1 MECFVRK
8 LKTIINDDSLPVL
21 ETMQQFTLDAIVLSG
36 NNGMT
41 DSQKDVLNH
50 FFYEVGAIE
59 NNALWGKMKCIL
71 LPMICNDVVAK
82 SMVDYK
88 NGVTISPSNA
98 SNLSF
103 DTHHGLIATG
113 YNSTNIINGSFNGS
127 NFNLSVIQ
135 VEMADGIPEGGS
147 SNVCVMVD
155 SGTSSD
161 RTLLNVQKQID
172 NLYFMNFGL
181 LSPIKTGGYTGNNV
195 YDVAAVTSMADS
207 GNIRVISTQNDIVLS
222 GDATE
227 GMIEARGT
235 EKSYTNGVVRFG
247 VTANLRSYGMIILSE
262 ALTDDELAKVMD
274 AAKVLKLAFVA

>member
-1 MECFVRK
+1 MDCFVRK
-8 LKTIINDDSLPVL
+8 LKTVINDDSLPVL
-21 ETMQQFTLDAIVLSG
+21 ETMQQFTLDAIALSG

-41 DSQKDVLNH
+41 DSQKNVLNH

-71 LPMICNDVVAK
+71 LPMICGDVVAK

-113 YNSTNIINGSFNGS
+113 YNSTNVINGTFNGS
-127 NFNLSVIQ
+127 NFNITMIN
-135 VEMADGIPEGGS
+135 VEMAGGIPVSGGTT
-147 SNVCVMVD
+147 NCIMVD
-155 SGTSSD
+155 SGDSSD
-161 RTLLNVQKQID
+161 RTLMNVTLVNTD
-172 NLYFMNFGL
+172 LTFGVLGL
-181 LSPIKTGGYTGNNV
+181 LNPMSTNAFSGSNV
-195 YDVAAVTSMADS
+195 YDVAAITSKATS
-207 GNIRVISTQNDIVLS
+207 GNIRAISSQNDVVLH
-222 GDATE
+222 GDANEAQIT
-227 GMIEARGT
+227 ARGT
-235 EKSYTNGVVRFG
+235 EKTYTNAIMRFG
-247 VTANLRSYGMIILSE
+247 VTANVRSYGAVIVSE